1 MTAFPSSDPRAADA
15 ESAMIYIWATLL
27 LISNV
32 LAWGSTFFALP
43 GNWLILIF
51 SVVYQLVLPTDA
63 HPRLSWSV
71 IGLSLALAVLGE
83 AWEFMASAAGA
94 AKRGGTRRGAVL
106 SIIGS
111 LIGSLGGAIVAAPI
125 LPVIGPVVGALVGGA
140 LGAFAGAYFG
150 ERNRTHADRVNI
162 GKGALMGR
170 LFGTA
175 GKLALGLILLALIT
189 IDSFTG

>member
-1 MTAFPSSDPRAADA
+1 
-15 ESAMIYIWATLL
+15 MIYVWATIL

-32 LAWGSTFFALP
+32 LAWGSTFFTLP

-51 SVVYQLVLPTDA
+51 SIVYQLVLPADA

-71 IGLSLALAVLGE
+71 IGLAVVLAVLGE

-94 AKRGGTRRGAVL
+94 AKKGGSRRGAVL

-111 LIGSLGGAIVAAPI
+111 LIGSLGGAILAAPL
-125 LPVIGPVVGALVGGA
+125 LPVIGPVVGALIGGA
-140 LGAFAGAYFG
+140 LGAFAGAYLG
-150 ERNRTHADRVNI
+150 ERNRTHSDRMNI

-175 GKLALGLILLALIT
+175 GKLGLGLILLALIT
-189 IDSFTG
+189 IDSYTGL